1 MLKPSLR
8 DIYIYFSLLYPML
21 IENYWTNLER
31 FLKHLLYILDSN
43 ENAPRTRETQ
53 VNRNHSYRCIFDI
66 SRKSLSFS
74 LGNNV
79 AHATKLRF
87 EYNLTRS
94 PQRLIYFF
102 LIICITCF
110 FFFFHLFCL
119 SSYACMRLYLQQ
131 ASYHKISSYGILK

>member
-8 DIYIYFSLLYPML
+8 DIYIFFSLLYPML

-66 SRKSLSFS
+66 SRKSLPFS

-110 FFFFHLFCL
+110 FFFFFSPLLSVFVCVYASLFTTGVVPQNIIVRD
-119 SSYACMRLYLQQ
+119 S
-131 ASYHKISSYGILK
+131 